1 MECLILIKQKT
12 LASMCSTKHSWS
24 VKEIQNIKL
33 SQKICEC
40 CNCQWSCETLLKKT
54 HQVIKEQIMTVGCSW
69 KHQHQNF

>member
-33 SQKICEC
+33 SQKFV
-40 CNCQWSCETLLKKT
+40 NA
-54 HQVIKEQIMTVGCSW
+54 VIASDHV
-69 KHQHQNF
+69 KHY